1 MAHELTENEPDSM
14 RMASQTV
21 YENAPNR
28 EEEPVNIAA
37 RGEEHP
43 EVAAGLPLEIRNTQI
58 Y

>member
-1 MAHELTENEPDSM
+1 
-14 RMASQTV
+14 MASQTV